1 MHIHRNGGND
11 RFHFFPS
18 FPSFS
23 YSKHLAEESGLRK
36 HEIFPISLSNLFSSI
51 SNLTSQQSLAALRIS
66 NSSGREEE
74 RERIFPPCSSLSRP
88 ARLIPH
94 SSLVSILTRRIK
106 WKREGKKEK
115 EKRKKREREEEVSI
129 SRRTP
134 ISVPSLNTT
143 SRVEFAFHYNLCMRL
158 TRPTD
163 YLLKTGLN
171 NTVNWPP
178 LVVNIDGL
186 ILILS
191 LLLLLPSLLPYN
203 TNYTPRASTFPSSSN
218 ATGVA
223 DRFCKI

>member
-51 SNLTSQQSLAALRIS
+51 SNLTSRQSLAALRIS

-94 SSLVSILTRRIK
+94 SPLVSILTRRIK
-106 WKREGKKEK
+106 WKREGKKKRKEK
-115 EKRKKREREEEVSI
+115 EERKRGRGFDFSKNADKRAVSKHNK
-129 SRRTP
+129 S
-134 ISVPSLNTT
+134 
-143 SRVEFAFHYNLCMRL
+143 SRVCF
-158 TRPTD
+158 
-163 YLLKTGLN
+163 
-171 NTVNWPP
+171 
-178 LVVNIDGL
+178 
-186 ILILS
+186 S
-191 LLLLLPSLLPYN
+191 L
-203 TNYTPRASTFPSSSN
+203 
-218 ATGVA
+218 
-223 DRFCKI
+223 

>member
-51 SNLTSQQSLAALRIS
+51 SNLTSRQSLAALRIS

-74 RERIFPPCSSLSRP
+74 KESSL
-88 ARLIPH
+88 
-94 SSLVSILTRRIK
+94 LVSFSTGPINSPFSPRVNFNQTNKMETR
-106 WKREGKKEK
+106 GKKRK
-115 EKRKKREREEEVSI
+115 RKRKKRERKEEVSI

-191 LLLLLPSLLPYN
+191 LLLHFPPSLL
-203 TNYTPRASTFPSSSN
+203 
-218 ATGVA
+218 
-223 DRFCKI
+223 